1 MRALLLHTDEFES
14 RTVEGS
20 TRPSSIEPE
29 YEGEGTRSMKLNLT
43 VFFCVEKD
51 DNPLKVDSI
60 YSEIINSAKEFGTN
74 KIMIAPFVHLSNNI
88 ANPKVAKALYEGLVN
103 KFKGSEYI
111 IETSHFGYH
120 KSLLLK
126 VKGHPGSFR
135 YREF

>member
-1 MRALLLHTDEFES
+1 MLHTDEFES
-14 RTVEGS
+14 RVVEKS
-20 TRPSSIEPE
+20 TRPKSIDSEE
-29 YEGEGTRSMKLNLT
+29 EKEGTRKMEKNLT
-43 VFFCVEKD
+43 VLFCVEKE
-51 DNPLKVDSI
+51 DNLSKVSDLCK
-60 YSEIINSAKEFGTN
+60 EIIKATEDFSTD

-88 ANPKVAKALYEGLVN
+88 SSPKVAKEMYEELVK
-103 KFKGSEYI
+103 KFQGSKYI